1 VTNRERKNLKIVVL
15 GGTGLTGR
23 CAVRDLVG
31 SPGVSEVVMAGR
43 NINKAQRIAE
53 EINSKKVSIA
63 QFDATRHDTIMKAI
77 GDSEVVVNAVQFYH
91 NIDIMKASLEAGAH
105 YLDLGGLFHTTL
117 KQLELNEKFKKAE
130 LTAIVGIGECP
141 GITNVMARH
150 AADRLDSIDSIR
162 VRDTWMDF
170 TEEGPPFIVTWS
182 LSTLFDEMTIPAVI
196 FENGRY
202 KEVPPLSGKETM
214 TFPEP
219 FGTQDQYYTIHSE
232 AATFPKSFKN
242 KKIRNVNWK
251 EGGPGF
257 LDIKLF
263 VDAGL
268 ASQETLKVKD
278 TKISPRQFLLS
289 LLDARNLM
297 GLPKDVTPDD
307 WEVTRIIAVGKKNGK
322 ETSYTMDSIFR
333 SNKKWRATAGEV
345 AVGVPASIAA
355 QMLAKGEINV
365 KGAVPP
371 EVCIEPESFMTE
383 LAKRN
388 IKIHETVKR
397 NVR

>member
-1 VTNRERKNLKIVVL
+1 LKIVVL

-43 NINKAQRIAE
+43 NLNKARKIAE

-63 QFDATRHDTIMKAI
+63 QFDATKHDTIVKAI
-77 GDSEVVVNAVQFYH
+77 GDSGVVINAVQFYY

-117 KQLELNEKFKKAE
+117 KQLELNEKFKKAG

-150 AADRLDSIDSIR
+150 AADRLDSIDSIF

-182 LSTLFDEMTIPAVI
+182 LSTLFDEMTMPAVI

-202 KEVPPLSGKETM
+202 KEAPPLSGKETM

-232 AATFPKSFKN
+232 AATFPKSFKK

-268 ASQETLKVKD
+268 ASEETLKVKD

-307 WEVTRIIAVGKKNGK
+307 WEVTRIIAIGKKNGK
-322 ETSYTMDSIFR
+322 ETAYTMDSIFR

-355 QMLAKGEINV
+355 QMLAKGIIDV

-371 EVCIEPESFMTE
+371 EVCIKPEAFMTE
-383 LAKRN
+383 LARRN
-388 IKIHETVKR
+388 IEIHETVKR